1 MSTIAIPNP
10 AGIKNPGGASLA
22 SGPASAFYWLK
33 NQPLRRLGFLA
44 LLAYVFIKF
53 GLVHEFVAAKTGID
67 TRMILLSTGVAVL
80 AAIFGGTAKRLLKSR
95 IGVLIL
101 LFSVWMVLA
110 IPTSVWRGGSTTF
123 VFTFYW
129 RTIFPMFLAMVVLP
143 VGLLN
148 LRSALLAA
156 SWGAVVASLIGRTFS
171 NAGGG
176 GRAELDFGSIKNSG
190 DLAAFF
196 MVSIPFLL
204 FLFQNSKNWAVK
216 LLVVVLFFSNLQLV
230 LATAARSALVAFA
243 VALVFVMIWGSGKL
257 RAFILFLALVGAPLA
272 SVVLPSSVLNRLASL
287 AGETGTE
294 EAMEAEGSKEARRA
308 VALRALK
315 YTFQRPIFGVG
326 PNVFQDY
333 DAQVTLSSG
342 ARRAQWQETHNGYL
356 QVSVELGIPA
366 LLFKVGA
373 LVSAFLLLRRTYVNS
388 RKVPELALLS
398 SCSFCLMGSLV
409 MAMVFELFLS
419 QGYAFWTFCVLGL
432 TAALEF
438 SLREDPWLAGYG
450 KLLRIGNYYG
460 GVPLTASP
468 AAPSLP
474 AQSPVQNPMSQAM
487 ANPRL
492 SEAPTAKFGGRLRIL
507 R

>member
-1 MSTIAIPNP
+1 M
-10 AGIKNPGGASLA
+10 
-22 SGPASAFYWLK
+22 
-33 NQPLRRLGFLA
+33 RRFGFLG
-44 LLAYVFIKF
+44 LMAYLFIKF

-67 TRMILLSTGVAVL
+67 TRMILLSTGLAAF

-95 IGVLIL
+95 IGLLIL
-101 LFSVWMVLA
+101 LFSIWMVLA
-110 IPTSVWRGGSTTF
+110 IPTSVWRGGSATY

-148 LRSALLAA
+148 IRSALLAA

-171 NAGGG
+171 SAGGG

-204 FLFQNSKNWAVK
+204 FLFQNTKNWAVK
-216 LLVVVLFFSNLQLV
+216 LMVVVLFLSNLQLV
-230 LATAARSALVAFA
+230 LSTAARSALVAFA
-243 VALVFVMIWGSGKL
+243 VALVFVLIWGSGKL
-257 RAFILFLALVGAPLA
+257 RVFVLFLGLVGAPVA
-272 SVVLPSSVLNRLASL
+272 SVVLPASVLNRLASL
-287 AGETGTE
+287 AGETGTD

-308 VALRALK
+308 VAMRALK
-315 YTFQRPIFGVG
+315 YTLQRPIFGVG

-333 DAQVTLSSG
+333 DAKVTLDAG

-356 QVSVELGIPA
+356 QISVELGIPA

-373 LVSAFLLLRRTYVNS
+373 MVSAFLLLRRTYMNS

-438 SLREDPWLAGYG
+438 SLREDPALARYG
-450 KLLRIGNYYG
+450 KLLRVANHYG
-460 GVPLTASP
+460 GLLVTASP
-468 AAPSLP
+468 AAAPSGASVP
-474 AQSPVQNPMSQAM
+474 ARGPVIKQVPGFRPNESPTVK
-487 ANPRL
+487 L
-492 SEAPTAKFGGRLRIL
+492 GGRPRIL